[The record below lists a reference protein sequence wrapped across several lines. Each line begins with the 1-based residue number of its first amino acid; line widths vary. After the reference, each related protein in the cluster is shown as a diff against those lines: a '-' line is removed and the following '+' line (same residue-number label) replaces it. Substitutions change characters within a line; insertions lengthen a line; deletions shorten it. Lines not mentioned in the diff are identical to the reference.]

1 MAETALRHSPL
12 HERHLA
18 AGAKLS
24 EFAGWELPLNYE
36 AGTLA
41 EHKACREDAVAF
53 DVSHLGTLLV
63 RGGAAEAVLQWCFTN
78 DLGRISPG
86 RAQYTHLLDRDEA
99 WVIDD
104 IIVWWQETDLFRVLP
119 NAANTEEV
127 AAVLRGAADE
137 MPEGLP
143 GEPVAGG
150 AGGQETDGAEAGDA
164 AGKADIEVTDIT
176 VARALIAVQGP
187 RARERLAAVAP
198 AAADVARFG
207 VDSFSFEGETCY
219 AAGTGYTGEDGVECE
234 VPAAAAPHFWDALQA
249 AGVLPAGLGAR
260 DTLRLEAGFP
270 LHGHELGLDITPVN
284 ARLNWVVGW
293 DKPAFRGKEALVAQ
307 RTAGVARRILGLV
320 GASRRPMRAGQEV
333 KWEGRHAGELT
344 SGGFSPSLECG
355 IALAMLAANVPIG
368 AEVEVGDRALKAQVV
383 KPPFVGH
390 S

>member
-1 MAETALRHSPL
+1 MPETSLRHSPL

-18 AGAKLS
+18 AEAKLS
-24 EFAGWELPLNYE
+24 EFAGWELPLSYE

-41 EHKACREDAVAF
+41 EHKACRQDAVAF

-86 RAQYTHLLDRDEA
+86 RAQYTHLLDPDEA

-104 IIVWWQETDLFRVLP
+104 IIVWWQEPDLFRVLP
-119 NAANTEEV
+119 NAANTEDV
-127 AAVLRGAADE
+127 AAVLRGAVAE
-137 MPEGLP
+137 MPESLP
-143 GEPVAGG
+143 GGLGGSDGG
-150 AGGQETDGAEAGDA
+150 AAGDA
-164 AGKADIEVTDIT
+164 SGDADIEVTDIT
-176 VARALIAVQGP
+176 ASRALIAVQGP
-187 RARERLAAVAP
+187 RARERLASVSP
-198 AAADVARFG
+198 AAAGVARFG
-207 VDSFSFEGETCY
+207 VGAFSFEGETCH

-234 VPAAAAPHFWDALQA
+234 VPAAAAPHFWDAVQA
-249 AGVLPAGLGAR
+249 AGALPAGLGAR

-270 LHGHELGLDITPVN
+270 LHGHELGPDITPVN

-293 DKPAFRGKEALVAQ
+293 DKPSFRGKEALVAQ
-307 RTAGVARRILGLV
+307 RTAGVARRILGLA

-344 SGGFSPSLECG
+344 SGGFSPSLESG
-355 IALAMLAANVPIG
+355 IALAMLSADVPIG

-383 KPPFVGH
+383 KPPFVAH

>member
-1 MAETALRHSPL
+1 MPETALRRSPL

-24 EFAGWELPLNYE
+24 EFSRWELPLNYE

-41 EHKACREDAVAF
+41 EHEACRKDAVAF

-63 RGGAAEAVLQWCFTN
+63 RGSDAEAVLQWCFTN

-104 IIVWWQETDLFRVLP
+104 IIVWWQESELFRVLP

-127 AAVLRGAADE
+127 AAVLRGAAAE

-150 AGGQETDGAEAGDA
+150 ADGDESGDA
-164 AGKADIEVTDIT
+164 MGDADIEVTDIT
-176 VARALIAVQGP
+176 ASRALIAVQGP

-198 AAADVARFG
+198 AAAEVAGFG

-234 VPAAAAPHFWDALQA
+234 VPAAAAPRFWDAVQA

-270 LHGHELGLDITPVN
+270 LHGHELGKGITPVN

-293 DKPAFRGKEALVAQ
+293 DKPSFRGKEPLAAQ
-307 RTAGVARRILGLV
+307 RAAGADRRILGLV
-320 GASRRPMRAGQEV
+320 GKSRRPMRRGQEV
-333 KWEGRHAGELT
+333 KWEGRHAGEVT
-344 SGGFSPSLECG
+344 SGGFSPSLQRG
-355 IALAMLAANVPIG
+355 IALAMLAADVPIG
-368 AEVEVGDRALKAQVV
+368 AEVEAGERALKAEVA
-383 KPPFVGH
+383 KPPFVAH

>member
-1 MAETALRHSPL
+1 MPETALRHSPL

-86 RAQYTHLLDRDEA
+86 RAQYTHLLDPDEA

-104 IIVWWQETDLFRVLP
+104 IIVWWQEPDLFRVLP

-127 AAVLRGAADE
+127 ATVLRDAAAD
-137 MPEGLP
+137 
-143 GEPVAGG
+143 
-150 AGGQETDGAEAGDA
+150 
-164 AGKADIEVTDIT
+164 ADIEIADMT
-176 VARALIAVQGP
+176 ASRALIAVQGP
-187 RARERLAAVAP
+187 RARERLASVSP
-198 AAADVARFG
+198 AAAGVARFG
-207 VDSFSFEGETCY
+207 VGAFSFEGETCH

-234 VPAAAAPHFWDALQA
+234 VPAAAAPHFWDAVQA
-249 AGVLPAGLGAR
+249 AGALPAGLGAR

-270 LHGHELGLDITPVN
+270 LHGHELGPDITPVN

-293 DKPAFRGKEALVAQ
+293 DKPSFRGKEALVAQ
-307 RTAGVARRILGLV
+307 RTAGVARRILGLA

-344 SGGFSPSLECG
+344 SGGFSPSLERG
-355 IALAMLAANVPIG
+355 IALAMLAADVPIG

-383 KPPFVGH
+383 KLPFVAH

>member
-1 MAETALRHSPL
+1 MPETALRHSPL

-86 RAQYTHLLDRDEA
+86 RAQYTHLLDPDEA

-104 IIVWWQETDLFRVLP
+104 IIVWWQEPDLFRVLP

-127 AAVLRGAADE
+127 ATVLRDAAAD
-137 MPEGLP
+137 
-143 GEPVAGG
+143 
-150 AGGQETDGAEAGDA
+150 
-164 AGKADIEVTDIT
+164 ADIEIADMT
-176 VARALIAVQGP
+176 ASRALIAVQGP
-187 RARERLAAVAP
+187 RARERLASVSP
-198 AAADVARFG
+198 AAAGVARFG
-207 VDSFSFEGETCY
+207 VGAFSFEGETCH

-234 VPAAAAPHFWDALQA
+234 VPAAAAPHFWDAVQA
-249 AGVLPAGLGAR
+249 AGALPAGLGAR

-270 LHGHELGLDITPVN
+270 LHGHELGPDITPVN

-293 DKPAFRGKEALVAQ
+293 DKPSFRGKEALVAQ
-307 RTAGVARRILGLV
+307 RTAGVARRILGLA

-344 SGGFSPSLECG
+344 SGGFSPSLESG
-355 IALAMLAANVPIG
+355 IALAMLSADVPIG
-368 AEVEVGDRALKAQVV
+368 AEVEVGERALKAQVV
-383 KPPFVGH
+383 KPPFVAH

>member
-1 MAETALRHSPL
+1 MPETALRRSPL

-24 EFAGWELPLNYE
+24 EFSGWQLPLSYE

-41 EHKACREDAVAF
+41 EHEACRKDAVAF

-86 RAQYTHLLDRDEA
+86 RAQYTHLLDLDEA

-104 IIVWWQETDLFRVLP
+104 IIVWWQESDLFRVLP

-127 AAVLRGAADE
+127 AAVLRGAAAE

-150 AGGQETDGAEAGDA
+150 AVGIA
-164 AGKADIEVTDIT
+164 VTDIT
-176 VARALIAVQGP
+176 ASRALIAVQGP
-187 RARERLAAVAP
+187 RARERLAAVSP
-198 AAADVARFG
+198 AAAEVAKFG

-234 VPAAAAPHFWDALQA
+234 VPAAAAPHFWDAVQA
-249 AGVLPAGLGAR
+249 SGVLPAGLGAR

-270 LHGHELGLDITPVN
+270 LHGHELGPDITPLN
-284 ARLNWVVGW
+284 ARLSWVVGW
-293 DKPAFRGKEALVAQ
+293 DKPSFRGKEALLAQ
-307 RTAGVARRILGLV
+307 RAAGADRRILGLV
-320 GASRRPMRAGQEV
+320 GESRRPMRAGQEV
-333 KWEGRHAGELT
+333 KFEGRHAGEVT
-344 SGGFSPSLECG
+344 SGGFSPSLGRG
-355 IALAMLAANVPIG
+355 IALAMLAADVPIG
-368 AEVEVGDRALKAQVV
+368 AEVEAGERALKAEVV
-383 KPPFVGH
+383 KPPFVAH

>member
-1 MAETALRHSPL
+1 MPETALRHSPL

-86 RAQYTHLLDRDEA
+86 RAQYTHLLDPDEA

-104 IIVWWQETDLFRVLP
+104 IIVWWQEPDLFRVLP

-127 AAVLRGAADE
+127 ATVLRDAAAD
-137 MPEGLP
+137 
-143 GEPVAGG
+143 
-150 AGGQETDGAEAGDA
+150 
-164 AGKADIEVTDIT
+164 ADIEIADMT
-176 VARALIAVQGP
+176 ASRALIAVQGP
-187 RARERLAAVAP
+187 RARERLASVSP
-198 AAADVARFG
+198 AAAGVARFG
-207 VDSFSFEGETCY
+207 VGAFSFEGETCH

-234 VPAAAAPHFWDALQA
+234 VPAAAAPHFWDAVQA
-249 AGVLPAGLGAR
+249 AGALPAGLGAR

-270 LHGHELGLDITPVN
+270 LHGHELGPDITPVN

-293 DKPAFRGKEALVAQ
+293 DKPSFRGKEALVAQ
-307 RTAGVARRILGLV
+307 RTAGVARRILGLA

-344 SGGFSPSLECG
+344 SGGFSPSLESG
-355 IALAMLAANVPIG
+355 IALAMLSADVPIG

-383 KPPFVGH
+383 KPPFVAH

>member
-1 MAETALRHSPL
+1 MPETSLSHSPL

-24 EFAGWELPLNYE
+24 EFAGWEVPLNYE

-86 RAQYTHLLDRDEA
+86 RAQYTHLLDPDEA

-104 IIVWWQETDLFRVLP
+104 IIVWWQEPEVFRVLP

-127 AAVLRGAADE
+127 ATVLRGAVAE
-137 MPEGLP
+137 MSESL
-143 GEPVAGG
+143 AGG
-150 AGGQETDGAEAGDA
+150 PGDGGADGSEAGDA
-164 AGKADIEVTDIT
+164 SGDADIEIADMT
-176 VARALIAVQGP
+176 ASRALIAVQGP
-187 RARERLAAVAP
+187 RARERLASVSP
-198 AAADVARFG
+198 AAAGVARFG
-207 VDSFSFEGETCY
+207 VGAFSFEGETCH

-234 VPAAAAPHFWDALQA
+234 VPAAVAPHFWDAVQA
-249 AGVLPAGLGAR
+249 AGALPAGLGAR

-270 LHGHELGLDITPVN
+270 LHGHELGPDITPVN

-293 DKPAFRGKEALVAQ
+293 DKPSFRGKEALVAQ
-307 RTAGVARRILGLV
+307 RTAGVARRILGLA

-344 SGGFSPSLECG
+344 SGGFSPSLESG
-355 IALAMLAANVPIG
+355 IALAMLSADVPIG

-383 KPPFVGH
+383 KPPFVAH

>member
-1 MAETALRHSPL
+1 MPETALRRSPL

-24 EFAGWELPLNYE
+24 EFSGWELPLNYE

-41 EHKACREDAVAF
+41 EHEACRKDAVAF

-63 RGGAAEAVLQWCFTN
+63 RGSDAEAVLQWCFTN

-104 IIVWWQETDLFRVLP
+104 IIVWWQESELFRVLP

-127 AAVLRGAADE
+127 AAVLRGAAAE

-150 AGGQETDGAEAGDA
+150 ADGDESGDA
-164 AGKADIEVTDIT
+164 MGDADIEVTDIT
-176 VARALIAVQGP
+176 ASRALIAVQGP

-198 AAADVARFG
+198 AAAEVAGFG

-234 VPAAAAPHFWDALQA
+234 VPAAAAPRFWDAVQA

-270 LHGHELGLDITPVN
+270 LHGHELGKGITPVN

-293 DKPAFRGKEALVAQ
+293 DKPSFRGKEPLAAQ
-307 RTAGVARRILGLV
+307 RAAGADRRILGLV
-320 GASRRPMRAGQEV
+320 GESRRPLRRGQEV
-333 KWEGRHAGELT
+333 KWEGRHAGEVT
-344 SGGFSPSLECG
+344 SGGFSPSLQRG
-355 IALAMLAANVPIG
+355 IALAMLAADVPIG
-368 AEVEVGDRALKAQVV
+368 AEVEAGERALKAQVA
-383 KPPFVGH
+383 KPPFVAH

>member
-1 MAETALRHSPL
+1 MPETALRHSPL

-86 RAQYTHLLDRDEA
+86 RAQYTHLLDPDEA

-104 IIVWWQETDLFRVLP
+104 IIVWWQEPDLFRVLP
-119 NAANTEEV
+119 NAANTEDV
-127 AAVLRGAADE
+127 AAVLRGAVAD
-137 MPEGLP
+137 MPESLP
-143 GEPVAGG
+143 GGLGGSDGG
-150 AGGQETDGAEAGDA
+150 AAGDA
-164 AGKADIEVTDIT
+164 SGDADIEVNDIT
-176 VARALIAVQGP
+176 ASRALIAVQGP
-187 RARERLAAVAP
+187 RARERLASISP
-198 AAADVARFG
+198 DAAEVARFG

-234 VPAAAAPHFWDALQA
+234 VPASVAPHFWDAVQA

-270 LHGHELGLDITPVN
+270 LHGHELGPDITPVN

-293 DKPAFRGKEALVAQ
+293 DKPSFRGKEALVAQ
-307 RTAGVARRILGLV
+307 RTAGVARRILGLA

-344 SGGFSPSLECG
+344 SGGFSPSLESG
-355 IALAMLAANVPIG
+355 IALAMLSADVPIG
-368 AEVEVGDRALKAQVV
+368 AEVEVGERALKAQVV
-383 KPPFVGH
+383 KPPFVAH

>member
-1 MAETALRHSPL
+1 MSEAALRHSPL

-63 RGGAAEAVLQWCFTN
+63 RGSAAESVLQWCFTN

-86 RAQYTHLLDRDEA
+86 RAQYTHLLDPDEA

-104 IIVWWQETDLFRVLP
+104 IIVWWQEDDLFRVLP
-119 NAANTEEV
+119 NAANTAEV
-127 AAVLRGAADE
+127 VAVLRDAAAD
-137 MPEGLP
+137 
-143 GEPVAGG
+143 
-150 AGGQETDGAEAGDA
+150 
-164 AGKADIEVTDIT
+164 ADIEVTDIT
-176 VARALIAVQGP
+176 ASRALIAVQGP
-187 RARERLAAVAP
+187 RARERLASVSP
-198 AAADVARFG
+198 AAAGVARFG
-207 VDSFSFEGETCY
+207 VDSFSFEGETCH

-234 VPAAAAPHFWDALQA
+234 VPAAVAPHFWDAVQA

-270 LHGHELGLDITPVN
+270 LHGHELGPDITPVN

-293 DKPAFRGKEALVAQ
+293 DKPSFRGKEALVAQ
-307 RTAGVARRILGLV
+307 RNAGVARRILGLA

-344 SGGFSPSLECG
+344 SGGFSPSLESG
-355 IALAMLAANVPIG
+355 IALAMLSADVPIG
-368 AEVEVGDRALKAQVV
+368 AEVEVGERALKAQVV
-383 KPPFVGH
+383 KPPFVAH

>member
-1 MAETALRHSPL
+1 MPETALRRSPL

-24 EFAGWELPLNYE
+24 EFSGWQLPLNYE

-41 EHKACREDAVAF
+41 EHEACRKDAVAF

-63 RGGAAEAVLQWCFTN
+63 RGSDAEAVLQWCFTN

-104 IIVWWQETDLFRVLP
+104 IIVWWQESELFRVLP

-127 AAVLRGAADE
+127 AAVLRGAAAE

-150 AGGQETDGAEAGDA
+150 ADGDESGDA
-164 AGKADIEVTDIT
+164 MGDADIEVTDIT
-176 VARALIAVQGP
+176 ASRALIAVQGP

-198 AAADVARFG
+198 AAAEVAGFG

-234 VPAAAAPHFWDALQA
+234 VPAAAAPRFWDAVQA

-270 LHGHELGLDITPVN
+270 LHGHELGKGITPVN

-293 DKPAFRGKEALVAQ
+293 DKPSFRGKEPLAAQ
-307 RTAGVARRILGLV
+307 RAAGADRRILGLV
-320 GASRRPMRAGQEV
+320 GESRRPMRRGQEV
-333 KWEGRHAGELT
+333 KWEGRHAGEVT
-344 SGGFSPSLECG
+344 SGGFSPSLQRG
-355 IALAMLAANVPIG
+355 IALAMLAADVPIG
-368 AEVEVGDRALKAQVV
+368 AEVEAGERALKAEVV
-383 KPPFVGH
+383 KPPFVAH

>member
-1 MAETALRHSPL
+1 MPETALRRSPL

-24 EFAGWELPLNYE
+24 EFSGWQLPLNYQ
-36 AGTLA
+36 AGTLG
-41 EHKACREDAVAF
+41 EHEACRKDAVAF

-63 RGGAAEAVLQWCFTN
+63 RGGDAEAVLQWCFTN

-104 IIVWWQETDLFRVLP
+104 IIVWWQESDLFRVLP

-127 AAVLRGAADE
+127 AAVLRGAAAE

-150 AGGQETDGAEAGDA
+150 AVGIA
-164 AGKADIEVTDIT
+164 VTDIT
-176 VARALIAVQGP
+176 ASRALIAVQGP
-187 RARERLAAVAP
+187 RARERLAAVSP
-198 AAADVARFG
+198 AAAEVAKFG

-234 VPAAAAPHFWDALQA
+234 VPAAAAPHFWDAVQA
-249 AGVLPAGLGAR
+249 SGVLPAGLGAR

-270 LHGHELGLDITPVN
+270 LHGHELGPDITPLN
-284 ARLNWVVGW
+284 ARLSWVVGW
-293 DKPAFRGKEALVAQ
+293 DKPSFRGKEALLAQ
-307 RTAGVARRILGLV
+307 RAAGADRRILGLV
-320 GASRRPMRAGQEV
+320 GESRRPMRAGQEV
-333 KWEGRHAGELT
+333 KFEGRHAGEVT
-344 SGGFSPSLECG
+344 SGGFSPSLGRG
-355 IALAMLAANVPIG
+355 IALAMLAADVPIG
-368 AEVEVGDRALKAQVV
+368 AEVEAGERALKAEVV
-383 KPPFVGH
+383 KPPFVAH